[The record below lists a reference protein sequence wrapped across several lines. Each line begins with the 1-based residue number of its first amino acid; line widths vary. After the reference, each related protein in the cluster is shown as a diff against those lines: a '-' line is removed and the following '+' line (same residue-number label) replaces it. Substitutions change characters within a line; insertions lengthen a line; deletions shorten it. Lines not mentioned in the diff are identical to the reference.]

1 MQHLRSDTNYNSM
14 KSLRRSLFASL
25 ILVLAFTACKKGSD
39 ESPINLFSVQD
50 DKEFG
55 KQVEAEI
62 TANPQDFPILDSA
75 KYPQAYQHLYRIRD
89 SILNT
94 GMIYYENEFVWKAR
108 IIHNDTMLNAFA
120 TPGGYLYFY
129 TGIIKFLDDE
139 SQFAGVMAH
148 EMAHSDLRHSTSMLT
163 KAYGVQIL
171 LSILLGQANSQL
183 ADIVASLAYGL
194 GELAYSR
201 NMEYQADEKAV
212 QYLYQT
218 SYDARGI
225 AGFFLK
231 LDDAPH
237 PPQFLSTH
245 PSPDNRIEKINE
257 TWTNLGGKTGNT
269 YVGSYDAFKASL
281 P

>member
-1 MQHLRSDTNYNSM
+1 M
-14 KSLRRSLFASL
+14 KSLNRNIFISL
-25 ILVLAFTACKKGSD
+25 IFVIVIASGCNKGSD
-39 ESPINLFSVQD
+39 ESPINLFSVED

-62 TANPQDFPILDSA
+62 AANPQDFPILDEA
-75 KYPQAYQHLYRIRD
+75 QYPEAYQHLNRIRD

-94 GMIYYENEFVWKAR
+94 GMIYYENEFEWKAR
-108 IIHNDTMLNAFA
+108 IIRNDTMLNAFA
-120 TPGGYLYFY
+120 TPGGYMYFY

-148 EMAHSDLRHSTSMLT
+148 EMAHADLRHSTSMLT

-171 LSILLGQANSQL
+171 LSIVLGQANSQL

-201 NMEYQADEKAV
+201 NMEYKADEKAV
-212 QYLYQT
+212 EYLYQT
-218 SYDARGI
+218 SYDALGI

-231 LDDAPH
+231 MDGAPQ

-245 PSPDNRIEKINE
+245 PSPENRIEKINE
-257 TWTNLGGKTGNT
+257 TWTNLGGKTGNI
-269 YVGSYDAFKASL
+269 YVESYNAFKASL

>member
-1 MQHLRSDTNYNSM
+1 M
-14 KSLRRSLFASL
+14 KKTRISIVFCL
-25 ILVLAFTACKKGSD
+25 ILVFAVVSGCKKGSD

-50 DKEFG
+50 DIEFG

-62 TANPQDFPILDSA
+62 AANPQDFPVLDA
-75 KYPQAYQHLYRIRD
+75 AAYPVAYQHLNRIRD

-94 GMIYYENEFVWKAR
+94 GMLFYEDEFEWKVR
-108 IIHNDTMLNAFA
+108 IIRNDTMLNAFA
-120 TPGGYLYFY
+120 TPGGYMYFY
-129 TGIIKFLDDE
+129 TGIIKFLDNE
-139 SQFAGVMAH
+139 AQFAGVMAH
-148 EMAHSDLRHSTSMLT
+148 EMSHADLRHSTSMLT
-163 KAYGVQIL
+163 KAYGVQLL
-171 LSILLGQANSQL
+171 LSIILGQANSQL

-201 NMEYQADEKAV
+201 SMEYQSDEKAV
-212 QYLYQT
+212 EYLYAT

-225 AGFFLK
+225 AGFFIK
-231 LDDAPH
+231 LADAQS

-257 TWTNLGGKTGNT
+257 KWMELGGKVGNE
-269 YVGSYDAFKASL
+269 YVESYNAFKASL